1 MITLMPVGSGRE
13 RRWHSIG
20 ACLTPDFPFDRGRIP
35 PLSQDDL
42 LVLERVTLRLSRDP
56 MLEAVRFYVDFAV
69 DFKAVGFPVAAS
81 VAGLMG
87 PAVCPPG
94 RIPNQPLKTRREVFA
109 IVSCRSISCRDG
121 SRRRFTEQRDGEPQ
135 KGDIVETADSA
146 QIIKARS
153 TAIAKKNPATRVLPS
168 SRSQRPKF
176 EVGEGAAAASRRDR
190 RRADRHRLWR
200 RAACSHFVLA

>member
-1 MITLMPVGSGRE
+1 
-13 RRWHSIG
+13 
-20 ACLTPDFPFDRGRIP
+20 
-35 PLSQDDL
+35 
-42 LVLERVTLRLSRDP
+42 

-135 KGDIVETADSA
+135 KGDIVETADSG
-146 QIIKARS
+146 QIIKARIDGNREEKPGGS
-153 TAIAKKNPATRVLPS
+153 RPSLFQVTATEI
-168 SRSQRPKF
+168 
-176 EVGEGAAAASRRDR
+176 
-190 RRADRHRLWR
+190 
-200 RAACSHFVLA
+200 